1 MLRAAIM
8 KAVDGEDLTE
18 QEAAGVMK
26 EIMSGNA
33 TQAQVGALLTALRIK
48 GETGEEILGFARVM
62 RDMATPVPHK
72 SEDLVDVVG
81 TGGDHAGTF
90 NISTTSAFVVAG
102 AGGRVA
108 KHGNRAVTS
117 KSGAADVLVALG
129 VKIDISPE
137 AVGRCIDEAGIGFL
151 FANSLHLSMKH
162 AAGPRKEIGIRTV
175 FNLLGPLTN
184 PAGASCQLVG
194 VFDADYAEKLA
205 WVLGKLGSRKAKV
218 AAGLDGLDEITL
230 ADETRIAEYSGGKVR
245 SITISPEDFGL
256 KRCQPADL
264 LGGSP
269 EENAAI
275 TLEILAGQKGP
286 HRDIVL
292 LNAGA
297 TLEAAGL
304 AGSIA
309 DGMSLAAK
317 SIDSGSAQAKLEL
330 MKTLTNQF

>member
-297 TLEAAGL
+297 TLDVPGRQEHRFWIGPGQAGVDEDPDQSVL
-304 AGSIA
+304 AGP
-309 DGMSLAAK
+309 
-317 SIDSGSAQAKLEL
+317 
-330 MKTLTNQF
+330 

>member
-1 MLRAAIM
+1 MLREAII
-8 KAVDGEDLTE
+8 KVVDGKDLTE
-18 QEAAGVMK
+18 EEAAGVMK
-26 EIMSGNA
+26 VIMEGTA
-33 TQAQVGALLTALRIK
+33 TEAQVGALLTALRIK
-48 GETGEEILGFARVM
+48 GETGDEILGFARVM

-72 SEDLVDVVG
+72 SADLVDVVG

-129 VKIDISPE
+129 VRIDISPE

-162 AAGPRKEIGIRTV
+162 VAGPRKEIGIRTV

-184 PAGASCQLVG
+184 PVGASCQLVG
-194 VFDADYAEKLA
+194 VFDADYVEKLA

-269 EENAAI
+269 EENAII
-275 TLEILAGQKGP
+275 TREILAGQKGP

-309 DGMSLAAK
+309 DGMVLAAK
-317 SIDSGSAQAKLEL
+317 SIDTGAAQAKLESL
-330 MKTLTNQF
+330 KALTNQL

>member
-8 KAVDGEDLTE
+8 KAVDGKDLTE
-18 QEAAGVMK
+18 EEAASVMK

-33 TQAQVGALLTALRIK
+33 TEAQVGALLTALRIK

-72 SEDLVDVVG
+72 SVDLVDVVG

-117 KSGAADVLVALG
+117 KSGAADVLTALG

-137 AVGRCIDEAGIGFL
+137 AVGRCIDEVGIGFL
-151 FANSLHLSMKH
+151 FANALHLSMKH

-230 ADETRIAEYSGGKVR
+230 ADETRIAEYSDGKVR

-256 KRCQPADL
+256 KRCQPSEL

-309 DGMSLAAK
+309 DGMALAAK
-317 SIDSGSAQAKLEL
+317 SIDSGAAQAKLKL
-330 MKTLTNQF
+330 MKALTNQF

>member
-108 KHGNRAVTS
+108 KHGNRAVTY

-275 TLEILAGQKGP
+275 TLE
-286 HRDIVL
+286 
-292 LNAGA
+292 
-297 TLEAAGL
+297 TAGL

>member
-8 KAVDGEDLTE
+8 KAVDGKDLTE
-18 QEAAGVMK
+18 EEAAGVMK

-72 SEDLVDVVG
+72 SVELVDVVG

-137 AVGRCIDEAGIGFL
+137 AVGRCIDEVGIGFL

-230 ADETRIAEYSGGKVR
+230 ADETRIAEYAGGKVR

-256 KRCQPADL
+256 KRCQPSEL

-309 DGMSLAAK
+309 DGMALAAK
-317 SIDSGSAQAKLEL
+317 SIDTGAAQAKLAS
-330 MKTLTNQF
+330 MKALTNQL

>member
-8 KAVDGEDLTE
+8 KAVDGKDLTE
-18 QEAAGVMK
+18 EEAAGVMK

-72 SEDLVDVVG
+72 SVELVDVVG

-137 AVGRCIDEAGIGFL
+137 AVGRCIDEVGIGFL

-230 ADETRIAEYSGGKVR
+230 ADETRIAEYADGKVR

-256 KRCQPADL
+256 KRCQPSEL

-309 DGMSLAAK
+309 DGMALAAK
-317 SIDSGSAQAKLEL
+317 SIDTGAAQAKLAS
-330 MKTLTNQF
+330 MKALTNQL

>member
-292 LNAGA
+292 LNARA